1 MRLRTALLL
10 FIATLFLA
18 TGAGIAW
25 LLYTNSGAE
34 WLWSRATQA
43 SDGALGTASIRG
55 DVRSGLSFG
64 DVYYRSGDVD
74 ISAESVHVTADFRL
88 FPFAVDIRTAR
99 LAGVSV
105 KIAAAD
111 AQAQPGGDATAVVQR
126 LRLPF
131 SLRIRDLVAEAV
143 AIETPGFTR
152 NLQRLEFGGTWHE
165 DIGIE
170 RLRVESD
177 GIDVELEADI
187 DPARELAHV
196 GRVTVRIAP
205 EVTGYHEP
213 LSFTLAS
220 EGSHRQ
226 LALQLD
232 VHNIDASISGELRHL
247 LEVPEWDLE
256 IAVPRYA
263 WTRDGGTIDIRNLFV
278 RTQGHLDAYT
288 LRADADIEY
297 PGIGIAAVS
306 IDGEGTTENFVG
318 RAVRIS
324 GDGVDAS
331 GSARVVWSGE
341 RMASTDLEIAHF
353 DPAPFIEEWPDG
365 QPIRG
370 AVRAALDEARLDITD
385 STLEVPGTGARVHVN
400 ASLDR
405 ASNAVDGTLRWQ
417 NLRWPI
423 AGDDFIVKSDA
434 ADVSVTGSLDAWTV
448 VGRIDVG
455 TRDMPDGSFDID
467 GGGSRD
473 GAFARVL
480 DAKML
485 GGSLAGEVAY
495 SWRGARAWQAA
506 LTFASIETA
515 PIVPGWP
522 GRLSGK
528 VDANGTGRP
537 RMIRARLDDVTGV
550 LRGAELRASGGLTLN
565 DGALSADR
573 FSVTHG
579 DSSLRVDGAP
589 QADAGL
595 SFDAVV
601 VGARQYLPEMAGR
614 FSARG
619 VARLTRE
626 HPFLSLDLQSDVLEY
641 RDIQFTNLTIKDV
654 REDGQIAGIRL
665 SAEELRAAG
674 RSLSDIEVR
683 ASVAEDRQTVEAG
696 IAIRGSRLT
705 LALDGA
711 MDDWRAPATTVWRGA
726 LEKLEFALDDQHAVR
741 LVNKPPM
748 VLSMTEIDLG
758 RACLGGGDESRL
770 CVESHWNTDGH
781 FSAKAALLDVP
792 VGLLEHFT
800 NFRLAFDQVL
810 NGSIEWA
817 YRPETGPSGS
827 GNLLVRAGH
836 VTSMDDAALELA
848 TGDGSIAFDIE
859 DNRLLSGALVL
870 PLPGTGEIHGSFVI
884 EDIGEAMDSP
894 ISGDFHLDIA
904 EIAIMSQLLPQI
916 DSAGGRLITNVRVG
930 GTVSAPLMT
939 GELRIE
945 DGSLEYSPI
954 GLRLADV
961 DLEGRLDENYR
972 GELRGTFAAGE
983 GRGEIDAFAEY
994 ADFDRPRLQVDLRGE
1009 NLLLVDVPDVRMT
1022 ITPSVRF
1029 GLEPELL
1036 TINGAV
1042 LVPMARVTPVNLST
1056 SRVFESQDVEIV
1068 AGELPDPVEISRGNG
1083 LRYGGSLGV
1092 ALGDN
1097 IIIDLDLARA
1107 RVTGLTRFDW
1117 KGDAMPFAHG
1127 RYDISGTISAFGQV
1141 LDISEGSVRFPGVRA
1156 DNPLVRIH
1164 AEREIY
1170 GNTQIK
1176 RAGVLV
1182 DGPLKRPSVEAYTQP
1197 LTTEERALTLL
1208 VTGSDFDYE
1217 QGVGAIDFGT
1227 YIAPR
1232 LFMSYGVGVFEREN
1246 IISARFDLS
1255 KSFGIK
1261 ASSGSKESGVDLNY
1275 RFEN

>member
-1 MRLRTALLL
+1 MKLRTALLL
-10 FIATLFLA
+10 FIVTLFLV
-18 TGAGIAW
+18 TGTGIAW

-34 WLWSRATQA
+34 WLWVRATKA
-43 SDGALGTASIRG
+43 TDDALGAASIEG
-55 DVRSGLSFG
+55 DIRSGLSFG
-64 DVYYRSGDVD
+64 DVYYRRGNVD
-74 ISAESVHVTADFRL
+74 ISAESVRVTADFRL
-88 FPFAVDIRTAR
+88 FPFAVDVRTAR
-99 LAGVSV
+99 LNSVSV

-111 AQAQPGGDATAVVQR
+111 EEAQPGGDATAVMR
-126 LRLPF
+126 HLRLPF
-131 SLRIRDLVAEAV
+131 SLRFRDLAAEAV
-143 AIETPGFTR
+143 TIETPGFAR
-152 NLQRLEFGGTWHE
+152 NLQRLELSGTWHE

-177 GIDVELEADI
+177 GIDIDLEADI
-187 DPARELAHV
+187 DPARELAHI
-196 GRVTVRIAP
+196 GRVSVRLAP
-205 EVTGYHEP
+205 DVTGYHEP

-232 VHNIDASISGELRHL
+232 VANFDASISGDLRHL
-247 LEVPEWDLE
+247 LEVPEWNLE
-256 IAVPRYA
+256 ITVPGYT
-263 WTRDGGTIDIRNLFV
+263 WSRDDGTIHIRNLFV
-278 RTQGHLDAYT
+278 RTQGQLDAYT
-288 LRADADIEY
+288 VRADADIEY

-341 RMASTDLEIAHF
+341 RMASADLEIAHF
-353 DPAPFIEEWPDG
+353 DPAPFIEEWPAG

-405 ASNAVDGTLRWQ
+405 ASNAVDGALRWQ

-423 AGDDFIVKSDA
+423 AGDDLIVKSDV
-434 ADVSVTGSLDAWTV
+434 ADVSVTGSLEEWKV

-455 TRDMPDGSFDID
+455 TPDMPDGSFDID

-480 DAKML
+480 DATML
-485 GGSLAGEVAY
+485 GGSLAGEVEY
-495 SWRGARAWQAA
+495 SWRGARAWHAA
-506 LTFASIETA
+506 LTFASIETG
-515 PIVPGWP
+515 PIVPDWP
-522 GRLSGK
+522 GRVSGK
-528 VDANGTGRP
+528 VDASGTGRP
-537 RMIRARLDDVTGV
+537 RMIRARLDDVNGV
-550 LRGAELRASGGLTLN
+550 LRGAELRASGGLTFQ
-565 DGALSADR
+565 DGVLSADR
-573 FSVTHG
+573 FSVAHG
-579 DSSLRVDGAP
+579 DSSLHVDGAP
-589 QADAGL
+589 QSDAGL
-595 SFDAVV
+595 SFDAVI

-614 FSARG
+614 FSAHG
-619 VARLTRE
+619 VARLTPE
-626 HPFLSLDLQSDVLEY
+626 HPFLSLDLQADVLEY
-641 RDIQFTNLTIKDV
+641 RDVQFTNLTIEDT
-654 REDGQIAGIRL
+654 REPGQIAGIRAR
-665 SAEELRAAG
+665 AEELRAAG
-674 RSLSDIEVR
+674 RSMSDIEVR
-683 ASVAEDRQTVEAG
+683 AGFSEDRQTVEAG

-711 MDDWRAPATTVWRGA
+711 MDDWRAPATTAWRGA
-726 LEKLEFALDDQHAVR
+726 LTRLEFALDDQHAVA
-741 LVNKPPM
+741 LVNAPP
-748 VLSMTEIDLG
+748 VLLSMTEIDVG
-758 RACLGGGDESRL
+758 TACLGGGDDSRL
-770 CVESHWNTDGH
+770 CVESHWNSDGR

-800 NFRLAFDQVL
+800 SLRLAFDQML

-817 YRPETGPSGS
+817 YRPETGPSGT
-827 GNLLVRAGH
+827 GNLLIKAGH
-836 VTSMDDAALELA
+836 VASMDDPTLELA

-859 DNRLLSGALVL
+859 NNRLLSGALVL
-870 PLPGTGEIHGSFVI
+870 PLSGTGEIYGNFVI
-884 EDIGEAMDSP
+884 EDIGDATASP
-894 ISGDFHLDIA
+894 IRGEVHLDIA
-904 EIAIMSQLLPQI
+904 EIAILSQLLPQI
-916 DSAGGRLITNVRVG
+916 DSAGGRLVTNARVS

-939 GELRIE
+939 GDLRIE

-961 DLEGRLDENYR
+961 DLEGRLGENYR
-972 GELRGTFAAGE
+972 AEMRGTFAAGE
-983 GRGEIDAFAEY
+983 GRGEFEAFAEY

-1022 ITPSVRF
+1022 ITPAVRF
-1029 GLEPELL
+1029 GLEPDLL

-1042 LVPMARVTPVNLST
+1042 LVPTARVTPANLST
-1056 SRVFESQDVEIV
+1056 ARVYESQDVEIV
-1068 AGELPDPVEISRGNG
+1068 AGELPDPVEINRGNG

-1097 IIIDLDLARA
+1097 IVIDLDLARA

-1127 RYDISGTISAFGQV
+1127 RYDITGTISAFGQV

-1156 DNPLVRIH
+1156 DNPFVRIH

-1182 DGPLKRPSVEAYTQP
+1182 DGPLKRPSLEAYTQP

-1217 QGVGAIDFGT
+1217 QGVGAVDFGT

-1232 LFMSYGVGVFEREN
+1232 LFVSYGVGVFEREN

-1255 KSFGIK
+1255 KSLGIK